1 MAQGRRVR
9 RVIRRIDA
17 WSVLKVSIVFY
28 LSLVL
33 VLLLAG
39 ILLWTAGSV
48 VGAVA
53 GLEKL
58 IAGFGF
64 QGFQFVPGQLLRGFL
79 AAGLV
84 IVVLGTGMSVVVTV
98 LYNLISDLVGGI
110 ELAVLEE
117 NLQPV
122 AVPAGGTADRPARA
136 DEQARASGY
145 PAELPQRGYSSA
157 G

>member
-1 MAQGRRVR
+1 MR

-122 AVPAGGTADRPARA
+122 AVPAERPAGRPTRA

>member
-9 RVIRRIDA
+9 RVIRRIDP
-17 WSVLKVSIVFY
+17 WSVLKVSILFY

-39 ILLWTAGSV
+39 VLLWTAGSV
-48 VGAVA
+48 IGAVD
-53 GLEKL
+53 GVEKL

-64 QGFQFVPGQLLRGFL
+64 QGFEFVGGQLLRGFM

-84 IVVLGTGMSVVVTV
+84 IVVLGTGMSVVVAV

-110 ELAVLEE
+110 ELTVLEE
-117 NLQPV
+117 SLR
-122 AVPAGGTADRPARA
+122 AVPAPARDAADRGVRA
-136 DEQARASGY
+136 EEQTLAPGY
-145 PAELPQRGYSSA
+145 PA
-157 G
+157 

>member
-39 ILLWTAGSV
+39 ILLWMAGSV

-53 GLEKL
+53 DLEKL

-117 NLQPV
+117 NL
-122 AVPAGGTADRPARA
+122 
-136 DEQARASGY
+136 
-145 PAELPQRGYSSA
+145 
-157 G
+157 